1 MRLKEKTLTYDKH
14 PVLRLSGCIDRYGIK
29 TYGVITEK
37 AKRSKESR
45 SACIGGYDYE
55 IEYRNEFVCGSGQNG
70 IYI

>member
-14 PVLRLSGCIDRYGIK
+14 PVLRLSGCINRYGIK

-37 AKRSKESR
+37 AKRCKESR
-45 SACIGGYDYE
+45 SACIGGNDYE
-55 IEYRNEFVCGSGQNG
+55 IEYRNEFICGSGQNG

>member
-1 MRLKEKTLTYDKH
+1 MKNEVEGKSIRMISIPY
-14 PVLRLSGCIDRYGIK
+14 CIYRSVK

-55 IEYRNEFVCGSGQNG
+55 IKYRNEFVCGSEQNG